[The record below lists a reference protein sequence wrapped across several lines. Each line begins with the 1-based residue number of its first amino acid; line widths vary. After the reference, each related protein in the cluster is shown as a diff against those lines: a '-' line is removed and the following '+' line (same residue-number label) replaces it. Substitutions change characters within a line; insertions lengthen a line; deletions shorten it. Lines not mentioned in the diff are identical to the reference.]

1 MRPLILVQLL
11 FLSVLT
17 HAQYS
22 SVALTETKAKMLG
35 EISKKAVLHVV
46 IGNEKDPS
54 DAALLNAVKNYWKTG
69 SYKVMGKAEFA
80 KLKEQ
85 NELVAGDLYLYEWL
99 SDPSIINGY
108 DETAVAVFLSQI
120 KTGFFYLSSGSQ
132 EESSIKINGD
142 KRKRWDLAISLRFD
156 LTSTIINTK
165 DKILDGYFDL
175 MVKYFDNEV
184 KFCQSLN
191 SVKDVKKE
199 NKDGIVYFN
208 DGLKEVQEKD
218 ILLIKEQVNK
228 SEPIAKKKGARKTT
242 PMTAVSQFNPPTK
255 NVYTVFPEDI
265 KLALSKSDTKVLIFS
280 NDMLISASNGAV
292 IAAPSA
298 YGFVP
303 VKKDYAFWTG
313 AIAILVSA
321 FALATIMK

>member
-1 MRPLILVQLL
+1 MRILILVLL
-11 FLSVLT
+11 IFISSLT

-22 SVALTETKAKMLG
+22 SIALSETKAKKLG

-54 DAALLNAVKNYWKTG
+54 DAALLTAVKNYWKAG
-69 SYKVMGKAEFA
+69 GYKVMGKAEFA

-85 NELVAGDLYLYEWL
+85 NELIADDLYLYEWL
-99 SDPSIINGY
+99 SDPNLINGF
-108 DETAVAVFLSQI
+108 DETALAVLLSQI
-120 KTGFFYLSSGSQ
+120 KTGYFYLSAGSQ
-132 EESSIKINGD
+132 EESTVKINGD

-175 MVKYFDNEV
+175 MVKYFDNEI
-184 KFCQSLN
+184 KFCQSHN
-191 SVKDVKKE
+191 SIKDVKKE
-199 NKDGIVYFN
+199 DKDGIVYFN
-208 DGLKEVQEKD
+208 DGLKDVQEKD

-228 SEPIAKKKGARKTT
+228 SKGAAKKEDKKATN
-242 PMTAVSQFNPPTK
+242 MTAVSQFNPPTK

-265 KLALSKSDTKVLIFS
+265 KLALSKSDAKVLIFS

-292 IAAPSA
+292 IAAPSV